1 MDPQPYSLKDYI
13 EIGLRR
19 KWWIIIPFVA
29 CLALS
34 YVYYKRLPK
43 IYMAST
49 LILVQ
54 PQELPEDYIK
64 PTVKS
69 LVSDRLN
76 TLSQQILSRTRLE
89 SVINEFNLY
98 SAWMEKVT
106 MEEIVEL
113 MRKSITIE
121 VQRTRGPDVQNTFTI
136 SYEGR
141 DPREVMMVTNRLA
154 SLFIQENLRAREQQA
169 TGTSEFLERELST
182 IEVALKDKEKDIR
195 AFKERYMGEL
205 PEQLDANL
213 RILERLQDQIK
224 NSNDARKAAEERRIM
239 LQKEISELSEQ
250 ATSAAGREVA
260 SENPLVTELNQL
272 EARLA
277 ELQSMYT
284 DKHPDVID
292 AKTQIARL
300 EKHIAQQ
307 SDGNETPRSEGS
319 SPVFN
324 PALVRLK
331 GELTET
337 ELEISR
343 SKVEGESLREQIAMY
358 QRRVENTPKTEQEL
372 FTLTRDYDLLKTNY
386 QSLLDKRI
394 QAKMAENMERR
405 QMGEQFRVLDP
416 ARMPE
421 KPFKPDPRKII
432 LIGTFL
438 GLVLG
443 GGLGYMRET
452 MDRSFRKP
460 EEIERFLGF
469 PVIATIPKIE
479 KRKDGKKMS
488 QPQVPKHF
496 ERQEHNGKQIST
508 T

>member
-54 PQELPEDYIK
+54 PQEVPEDYIK

-239 LQKEISELSEQ
+239 LQREISELSEQ
-250 ATSAAGREVA
+250 ARSVVGGEVP
-260 SENPLVTELNQL
+260 SENPLVAQMTELK
-272 EARLA
+272 ARLA
-277 ELQSMYT
+277 ELKSMYT

-292 AKTQIARL
+292 TKIQIARL
-300 EKHIAQQ
+300 EKDIAEQG
-307 SDGNETPRSEGS
+307 DGNERASSTGS
-319 SPVFN
+319 PLIFDPSL
-324 PALVRLK
+324 ARLK
-331 GELTET
+331 GELTEAK
-337 ELEISR
+337 LEINR
-343 SKVEGESLREQIAMY
+343 LKVEGESLREQIAMY
-358 QRRVENTPKTEQEL
+358 QRRVENTPKREQEL
-372 FTLTRDYDLLKTNY
+372 FTLTRDYDLLKANY

-394 QAKMAENMERR
+394 QAKMAENLERR
-405 QMGEQFRVLDP
+405 QLGEQFRVLDP

-421 KPFKPDPRKII
+421 RPIKPDRRKII

-443 GGLGYMRET
+443 GGLGYIKES

-460 EEIERFLGF
+460 EEIEGFLGF
-469 PVIATIPKIE
+469 PVIAAIPKIE
-479 KRKDGKKMS
+479 TRKDGKKLS
-488 QPQVPKHF
+488 QPQVNRHF
-496 ERQEHNGKQIST
+496 YKKEHNRKQIST

>member
-1 MDPQPYSLKDYI
+1 MDPEPFSFQDYI
-13 EIGLRR
+13 EIAKRR
-19 KWWIIIPFVA
+19 KWYIIIPFVA

-54 PQELPEDYIK
+54 PQEVPEDYVK

-89 SVINEFNLY
+89 SVIREFNLY
-98 SAWMEKVT
+98 SSWMGKVT

-113 MRKSITIE
+113 MRESITIE

-141 DPREVMMVTNRLA
+141 NPREVMMVTNRLA
-154 SLFIQENLRAREQQA
+154 SLFIEENLRAREQQA

-182 IEVALKDKEKDIR
+182 LEVALKDKEKNIR

-224 NSNDARKAAEERRIM
+224 NNNDARKSAEERSIM
-239 LQKEISELSEQ
+239 LQKEISELSRQ
-250 ATSAAGREVA
+250 GSTVAAEV
-260 SENPLVTELNQL
+260 SSVNPLVAQLTELKT
-272 EARLA
+272 RLA
-277 ELQSMYT
+277 ELKSIYT

-292 AKTQIARL
+292 TEIKIARL
-300 EKHIAQQ
+300 EKYIAEQD
-307 SDGNETPRSEGS
+307 DGNERISSKGS
-319 SPVFN
+319 PLIFDPSL
-324 PALVRLK
+324 ARLK
-331 GELTET
+331 GELTEAK
-337 ELEISR
+337 LEINR
-343 SKVEGESLREQIAMY
+343 LKVEGESLREQIVMY
-358 QRRVENTPKTEQEL
+358 QRRVENTPKREQEL
-372 FTLTRDYDLLKTNY
+372 FTLTRDYDLLKANY
-386 QSLLDKRI
+386 QSLLDKKI
-394 QAKMAENMERR
+394 QAKMAENLERR

-416 ARMPE
+416 ACIPE
-421 KPFKPDPRKII
+421 KPFKPDPRRVI

-443 GGLGYMRET
+443 GGLGYIRET

-469 PVIATIPKIE
+469 PVIATIPRIE
-479 KRKDGKKMS
+479 KRKNEKKLS
-488 QPQVPKHF
+488 KPQVPRHF